1 MDSGPLVRS
10 ASTIR
15 EVSPATTSFEF
26 GPSST
31 PIHAWLPPQ
40 ESALREYLRVLIK
53 RKWTVLG
60 CLAAIFSIVAIAS
73 FKQTPIYEAMGRIAI
88 NKPDYT
94 LTNFKDS
101 SGGGSD
107 YADPTDMDTEVTI
120 LQSDLLALHGARRCP
135 GARPPAGRLC
145 PYFVPAGRLQRWLA
159 SGAQTQHPHRRDP
172 LRKHQSAACG
182 LDRQHARQ
190 YLHRAELQDQVR
202 IHHAGLRLVVKAT
215 GRPADEGRDLP
226 GKAGQVPEGTRNPRH
241 R

>member
-73 FKQTPIYEAMGRIAI
+73 FKQTPIYEAMGRYSRSA
-88 NKPDYT
+88 
-94 LTNFKDS
+94 DS
-101 SGGGSD
+101 CGGS
-107 YADPTDMDTEVTI
+107 
-120 LQSDLLALHGARRCP
+120 
-135 GARPPAGRLC
+135 
-145 PYFVPAGRLQRWLA
+145 
-159 SGAQTQHPHRRDP
+159 
-172 LRKHQSAACG
+172 
-182 LDRQHARQ
+182 HAWMG
-190 YLHRAELQDQVR
+190 V
-202 IHHAGLRLVVKAT
+202 
-215 GRPADEGRDLP
+215 
-226 GKAGQVPEGTRNPRH
+226 
-241 R
+241 